1 MSRRRTGAFTTPL
14 CSFPLA
20 PTADVA
26 GQANAGQ
33 IKAGQV
39 NAGQIKAGQVK
50 RRRQGLNYQA
60 VQPPSTTTLA
70 PVT

>member
-20 PTADVA
+20 PTADV
-26 GQANAGQ
+26 
-33 IKAGQV
+33 AGQV